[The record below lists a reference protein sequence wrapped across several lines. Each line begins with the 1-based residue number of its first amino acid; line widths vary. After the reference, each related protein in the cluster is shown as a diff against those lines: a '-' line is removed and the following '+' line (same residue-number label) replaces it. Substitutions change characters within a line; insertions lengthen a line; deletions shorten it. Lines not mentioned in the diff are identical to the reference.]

1 MKKLISYVLIF
12 VLGFGACAL
21 ILDRLGYVP
30 GAGKE
35 SVIKALTGK
44 SIPPVVRKGYNPIAD
59 AAAVVGPAVVNI
71 DTMGERNVVNPFGDL
86 FNVPLP
92 PQRQVVMGQGSG
104 VIISKDGYIL
114 TNNHVVA
121 GAKDIRVRLA
131 DGRKFEA
138 RLVGRD
144 EKSEVAVVKVKAND
158 LPVAKLGNSDSI
170 RAGDWAIAIGNPLG
184 FGNTV
189 TVGVISATKRTNLPV
204 AEGRTLE
211 EAIQTDAAINR
222 GNSGG
227 ALANVNGEV
236 IGINT
241 AIYSTEPGQGSIG
254 LGFAIPI
261 NSAKG
266 ILKRL
271 IEKGSTVRPWLGVYV
286 DNLNGDLSAW
296 YEQRGYKAE
305 KGAVVMQVQPKS
317 PAEKAGL
324 TQGDIITQIDKAKIS
339 NSADLVKTVSKH
351 KPGDVI
357 RLSVW
362 RMGKTILIGVKL
374 KEMPQDMG

>member
-1 MKKLISYVLIF
+1 MKKLISYVLVF

-30 GAGKE
+30 SAGKDL
-35 SVIKALTGK
+35 VIKSLTGK
-44 SIPPVVRKGYNPIAD
+44 PVPPVVRKGSNPIAD

-71 DTMGERNVVNPFGDL
+71 DTMGERSVVNPFGM
-86 FNVPLP
+86 PLP
-92 PQRQVVMGQGSG
+92 SEKQRFIGQGSG

-121 GAKDIRVRLA
+121 GAKNIRVRLA
-131 DGRKFEA
+131 DGRKFDA

-144 EKSEVAVVKVKAND
+144 ANSEVAVIKVKAND
-158 LPVAKLGNSDSI
+158 LPVVKLGDSDSI
-170 RAGDWAIAIGNPLG
+170 RVGDWAIAIGNPLG

-189 TVGVISATKRTNLPV
+189 TVGVISATKRMDLPV
-204 AEGRTLE
+204 AEGRSLK

-241 AIYSTEPGQGSIG
+241 VIYSTEPGQGNIG

-271 IEKGSTVRPWLGVYV
+271 IEKGSTVRPWLGIVAA
-286 DNLNGDLSAW
+286 DLSGNLAVW
-296 YEQRGYKAE
+296 YEQNGYKSN
-305 KGAVVMQVQPKS
+305 KGAVVWQVEPNS

-324 TQGDIITQIDKAKIS
+324 TQGDIITQIDKVKIS
-339 NSADLVKTVSKH
+339 NSADLVKTISKH